1 MTRGRSVARVSGLG
15 PGAHLAADVAT
26 PMKRAAAPLPNDVR
40 LGLEPSP
47 AAHQVTAVHTDG
59 GGVALPATS
68 PVKTDGGVVFT
79 EVGRALEVDQVSPSR
94 LLVVGICRVKDEA
107 APSLASH
114 VAFIPCS
121 KDGVNFIIRK
131 QPGSRLFPLTG
142 IFMVWQS
149 CIYIS
154 PVLLYFF
161 HQFRSTLYNSACIIN
176 KSYSKDTQNCVL
188 KTQR

>member
-26 PMKRAAAPLPNDVR
+26 PMERAAAPLPNDVR

-47 AAHQVTAVHTDG
+47 AAHQVTAVHADG
-59 GGVALPATS
+59 GCVALPATS

-79 EVGRALEVDQVSPSR
+79 EVGRALEVDQVSPAR

-131 QPGSRLFPLTG
+131 QPGSSLFLLRG
-142 IFMVWQS
+142 YLWFGS
-149 CIYIS
+149 HIYIS
-154 PVLLYFF
+154 PMYFSMSFTNFEGLLKYIVQLSM
-161 HQFRSTLYNSACIIN
+161 HD
-176 KSYSKDTQNCVL
+176 K
-188 KTQR
+188 